1 MRKVLKIIIV
11 NFLVFFF
18 LFILVEIIFG
28 YWFKEYNFGHQMR
41 GKRMQKIVFEHSDG
55 SISNFYRD
63 YYGFVEDRDF
73 FEKYDAS
80 KIEVLFNGGSTAE
93 EMLLNY
99 DETIVGKINSYLK
112 NDKINLKIY
121 NAGVS
126 GKSLRG
132 KIREFSVWFK
142 NIPNFKPK
150 IIIYYL
156 GINDRSIKEYR
167 WHDFDIKLNFLNEIY
182 WNISQKSFFYEKSKL
197 IKNKYFPHAAYQNQY
212 NTSDEVLIKRLN
224 NNEFIS
230 YDYAKNNYKI
240 ENENESQV
248 LENFKINL
256 NKLKKELIN
265 LNINPIFITQINFNI
280 NGDKILY
287 LLNEETKKFAQE
299 NNYKVIKLD
308 ELVTDSLNNSFID
321 GYHTNNKGSEE
332 IAKILYNSLKE
343 ELKFYSYK

>member
-126 GKSLRG
+126 GKSLKG
-132 KIREFSVWFK
+132 KIREFSIWFK
-142 NIPNFKPK
+142 NIQNFKPK

-156 GINDRSIKEYR
+156 GINDRSIDKYR
-167 WHDFDIKLNFLNEIY
+167 WHDFDIRLNFLNEIY
-182 WNISQKSFFYEKSKL
+182 WNISQKSFFYEKGKL
-197 IKNKYFPHAAYQNQY
+197 IKNKYFPHTAYQNQY

-248 LENFKINL
+248 IETFKVNL

-265 LNINPIFITQINFNI
+265 WNINPIFITQINFNI

-332 IAKILYNSLKE
+332 IAKILYKTI
-343 ELKFYSYK
+343 